1 MMGFKFILS
10 FILFFLCLIFPIEPI
25 FRIPKY
31 IIMILLTL
39 YCKNIGFFK
48 QKSFFYFVV
57 LIIFFSVYGLINSTG
72 DLKNNIQVYLIMP
85 FLYSWVIILKDPKVQ
100 SIFTFNV
107 LLSVLVTLILMWI
120 FQLFEINHFQ
130 LNYWDPPNTGTSARY
145 SFNSLTKEF
154 SFPLFNI
161 LPFTLC
167 FLIVYFGKNMRYKI
181 FLFIVALLISYYS
194 GRRGV
199 VIGVALTGLLILL
212 NNLNIYLK
220 SGVFLFFLIVI
231 SYILL
236 INYLIYDLDDHRY
249 YQLISLVNMWQ
260 ENIFFGHGLGA
271 HTDFIRNVQKPS
283 SYELFY
289 FSLLNQIGIIGLLYL
304 VIYFKKFI
312 LFKTQNLFT
321 KSVQFGIIAVLFSS
335 FTNPYFDRFDFLFII
350 FIPLILMNEKK

>member
-1 MMGFKFILS
+1 MGFKFLLS

-31 IIMILLTL
+31 IVMILLTL

-48 QKSFFYFVV
+48 QKSFFYFVL
-57 LIIFFSVYGLINSTG
+57 LISIFSFYGLINSTG

-130 LNYWDPPNTGTSARY
+130 LNSIDGTSVRY
-145 SFNSLTKEF
+145 SFNSVTKEF

-167 FLIVYFGKNMRYKI
+167 FLIVYFGKNIRYKI
-181 FLFIVALLISYYS
+181 FLFVVALLISYYS

-199 VIGVALTGLLILL
+199 LLGVALAGILFIF
-212 NNLNIYLK
+212 NNLNTYLK
-220 SGVFLFFLIVI
+220 SAFFLSLLALIV
-231 SYILL
+231 YIVL
-236 INYLIYDLDDHRY
+236 INFSIFDLDDYRY

-271 HTDFIRNVQKPS
+271 HTDLIRNIQKPS

-289 FSLLNQIGIIGLLYL
+289 FSILNQIGIIGLLAL
-304 VIYFKKFI
+304 VIYFKKFV
-312 LFKTQNLFT
+312 LFKTHNLFI
-321 KSVQFGIIAVLFSS
+321 KSIQFGIIAVLFSS
-335 FTNPYFDRFDFLFII
+335 ITNPYFDRFDFLFII
-350 FIPLILMNEKK
+350 FIPLILLNENK